1 MEVLLAALFLY
12 GCAYAARQ
20 GGRTAWRSYRASPP
34 GAHHRAGYVASQVA
48 RGFPEFRHGVAR
60 GWDAHRTAAL
70 GHQAAREDAR
80 TRNQAEQQRL
90 RGQIEDYRRRR
101 EAAAARPPVP
111 GDPPAAPGTGVP
123 PGHDPGPDVT
133 DIPVRVNSP
142 AAPPGLG
149 EKIRRELRRIER
161 ERGGQPPA
169 PAAPATWTLDE
180 LLRLLAL
187 ARQISPQQPANGK
200 DKESTMPAGTA
211 NGSGGGDASLETTKQ
226 ILAALV
232 TAAEATIS
240 SREADD
246 GIRLADQLPGVIPD
260 DAETLGLATDLAGYL
275 QQAGRLSAQ
284 IQETAT
290 SMRDRVSK
298 TYDATQDAVDASGTA
313 APQPEFLQH

>member
-20 GGRTAWRSYRASPP
+20 GGRAAWRSYRASPP

-80 TRNQAEQQRL
+80 TCNQAEQQRL

-142 AAPPGLG
+142 A
-149 EKIRRELRRIER
+149 R
-161 ERGGQPPA
+161 PPA